1 MDRADASFRERLE
14 EERENLIAQLGRLA
28 VPEQDNPGY
37 STHIADDATEVL
49 ENAKSYALR
58 QNLQRLLGQVN
69 DALGK
74 FDKGTY
80 GLCEDCGDKIDRARL
95 QALPYA
101 TLCIQCQHQRE
112 RS

>member
-1 MDRADASFRERLE
+1 
-14 EERENLIAQLGRLA
+14 
-28 VPEQDNPGY
+28 
-37 STHIADDATEVL
+37 
-49 ENAKSYALR
+49 
-58 QNLQRLLGQVN
+58 LGQVN